1 LAARS
6 AFGSGARGRRRAE
19 RWFEF
24 LLSRYGKNSQHCLG
38 EGTGHDPEGDP
49 RTARYS
55 AGEVLEFD
63 EDAEGRVVA
72 TKLVTR
78 DPVDDVYGILRLT
91 GSTDEFI
98 ERLRGEPDAT

>member
-1 LAARS
+1 M
-6 AFGSGARGRRRAE
+6 
-19 RWFEF
+19 
-24 LLSRYGKNSQHCLG
+24 
-38 EGTGHDPEGDP
+38 
-49 RTARYS
+49 
-55 AGEVLEFD
+55 LEFD